1 MLFAYD
7 GVAFPALLLVLVV
20 LLLWECSSLLQISK
34 VVWRVFFAG
43 VGGVL
48 FLTVTAMTRETF
60 FTVFGQLIVFHLY
73 SLLFVWFGAWIA
85 IHNSMSE
92 WRATRENRATTTDAL
107 EISVKF
113 SSASNTAKILL
124 SIGCL
129 LVLVAL
135 CCSFFGLH
143 AHIGPEVLL
152 CVLGIAWGTDTGAY
166 FIGRNFGKTPLSKR
180 VSPKK
185 TVEGTIGGLLLGLIL
200 ALILG
205 FGWIQ
210 PELGWPTEFVVLVA
224 IALPFFAIFGDL
236 LESVLKRVCETKD
249 SGSILP
255 GHGGLLDRIDSLVL
269 AAPCVLVVALFVIN
283 SSS

>member
-73 SLLFVWFGAWIA
+73 SLLFVWFGAW
-85 IHNSMSE
+85 
-92 WRATRENRATTTDAL
+92 
-107 EISVKF
+107 ISVKF